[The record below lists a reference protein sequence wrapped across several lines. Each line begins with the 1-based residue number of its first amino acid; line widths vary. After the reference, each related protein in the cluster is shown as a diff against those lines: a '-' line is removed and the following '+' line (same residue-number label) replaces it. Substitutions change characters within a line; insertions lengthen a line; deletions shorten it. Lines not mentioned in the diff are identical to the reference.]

1 MSSPIALPSAIPL
14 ASRNR
19 GDEATVRQLAHEF
32 EGMLLLQMLRQMR
45 RTTHVGGGEEESA
58 GFQAG
63 DDTMTDTMDA
73 ELARQLSLAG
83 GVGLADVIV
92 DAFRARQ
99 LIEPADAASA
109 NARAVVRTA
118 VQAVRDA
125 PLAATP
131 TPAGRPG
138 VDPTPTAAG
147 RPAVMSEPGQKGGG
161 VPTLSH
167 RSAPDDPAALPLPT
181 DARLTSHYGWR
192 HDPFTGQA
200 RFHGGVD
207 VRAAYGS
214 TVPSAAPGRIVS
226 AGSQGGYGLTVVVEH
241 APGLQT
247 RYAHLSA
254 SLVRV
259 GDEVSAGQPVGRAGR
274 SGRATGPHLHFEV
287 IQDGQRIDP
296 ELAAARFAA
305 LGEFKQQQVAA
316 DSSSGGK
323 SPAATEE

>member
-1 MSSPIALPSAIPL
+1 MSSPIALPSAISL
-14 ASRNR
+14 SSSHRD
-19 GDEATVRQLAHEF
+19 DEAKVRELAHEF
-32 EGMLLLQMLRQMR
+32 EGMLLLQMLREMR
-45 RTTHVGGGEEESA
+45 QTTHIGGGEEESA

-63 DDTMTDTMDA
+63 DDTMSDTMDA

-92 DAFRARQ
+92 EAFKAHQ
-99 LIEPADAASA
+99 LIEPQETV
-109 NARAVVRTA
+109 NTGARAALHTS
-118 VQAVRDA
+118 A
-125 PLAATP
+125 PLARESTTVVPP
-131 TPAGRPG
+131 TPDRRVSVKGTAGLAGSSTAVSSTGQP
-138 VDPTPTAAG
+138 AAG
-147 RPAVMSEPGQKGGG
+147 APTIPADSESDGP
-161 VPTLSH
+161 
-167 RSAPDDPAALPLPT
+167 SAVPLPT
-181 DARLTSHYGWR
+181 DARLTSHFGWR

-214 TVPSAAPGRIVS
+214 DVPTAAAGRVVS
-226 AGSQGGYGLTVVVEH
+226 TGTQGGYGLTVVVEH
-241 APGLQT
+241 APGLRT

-259 GDEVSAGQPVGRAGR
+259 GDEVTAGQPIGRAGR

-305 LGEFKQQQVAA
+305 LDEFKPQRLAA